1 MKLFDQSLTVM
12 ERSLDVR
19 LTRQN
24 VLNGNLANVD
34 TPGYIAR
41 DVNFDNAMKVVSE
54 GAIGMDATQE
64 GHFALQDET
73 LFEEI
78 LAEDTPS
85 NGSTIDGNTVD
96 LDRTMA
102 ALSEN
107 ATQYSVI
114 TKAAG
119 KKLGILKYVA
129 SDGFG

>member
-1 MKLFDQSLTVM
+1 MKLFDKTLNVM

-19 LTRQN
+19 LSRQN
-24 VLNGNLANVD
+24 VLHGNLANVD
-34 TPGYIAR
+34 TPGYVAR

-54 GAIGMDATQE
+54 GAITMQATQE
-64 GHFALQDET
+64 GHFSIEDEMQ
-73 LFEEI
+73 FDDI
-78 LAEDTPS
+78 LAEEQPS

-114 TKAAG
+114 TKAVG
-119 KKLGILKYVA
+119 KKLGILKYIA